1 MMRLTQSLFFTADWI
16 TNMEWIIEQLVYSLI
31 MFLYHFL
38 PTFCPRGYLLPS
50 VFGFIVYLP
59 VNLIHRQVL
68 LPSDLL
74 RVFVVIDVLL
84 NLSYK
89 WQMHSVLANAFSVGK
104 YSGPVVTVRTSY
116 HISLKRLFRVFL
128 IFYII
133 FFLSECKLCHH
144 PCICCKFS
152 RTLLS
157 IIVILA
163 CCFRGGGAW
172 DLIRVRLN
180 MLQSCICCRMR
191 FDLSGLNMLSR
202 CRKGYHHRCS
212 RL

>member
-1 MMRLTQSLFFTADWI
+1 MVGDWMTMILNMMRLTQSLFFTADWI

-104 YSGPVVTVRTSY
+104 YSGPVVTNANSVTTPVSVVQEGIPPQMFKAVVADGHSEFSSTRQQ
-116 HISLKRLFRVFL
+116 
-128 IFYII
+128 IF
-133 FFLSECKLCHH
+133 C
-144 PCICCKFS
+144 
-152 RTLLS
+152 R
-157 IIVILA
+157 
-163 CCFRGGGAW
+163 
-172 DLIRVRLN
+172 
-180 MLQSCICCRMR
+180 CCRIFTSFFQQSEPR
-191 FDLSGLNMLSR
+191 ELW
-202 CRKGYHHRCS
+202 
-212 RL
+212 RLR